1 MRRSVVKW
9 PRRDRLRPRSTSW
22 LAWGLWPLVVL
33 GEGLLIG
40 FLLANDGLSTREL
53 IVGVAFWVPFLAFAT
68 VGAVVFARR
77 PGNRIGWLCR
87 AIGLVLG
94 LYLTA
99 LLLTRAD
106 RSWCPRQPRE
116 PARG

>member
-1 MRRSVVKW
+1 
-9 PRRDRLRPRSTSW
+9 
-22 LAWGLWPLVVL
+22 L
-33 GEGLLIG
+33 G
-40 FLLANDGLSTREL
+40 A
-53 IVGVAFWVPFLAFAT
+53 FLAFAT